1 MYIGKKKLVDNIDN
15 EYIIKQFQNMK
26 TRKKKFLILYIC
38 IFLSH
43 VIIFKFYFLLIFLIK
58 FFNDHS

>member
-26 TRKKKFLILYIC
+26 TRKKKF
-38 IFLSH
+38 
-43 VIIFKFYFLLIFLIK
+43 
-58 FFNDHS
+58 